1 MAAWLEQ
8 AAALDRKQR
17 GAADRQLG
25 AELLS
30 REPGVGVGDGSGGC
44 RGVGAAGEATR
55 GVGRL
60 ACTHALGG
68 GPIGVAS
75 PTDDL

>member
-1 MAAWLEQ
+1 MGADLKH
-8 AAALDRKQR
+8 AAALDNSVERLIASSAQSSAVVSQGFGGDMAA
-17 GAADRQLG
+17 GAA
-25 AELLS
+25 E
-30 REPGVGVGDGSGGC
+30 
-44 RGVGAAGEATR
+44 VGAAGEATR